1 MVHLSLSYQ
10 NSSRQTAHQTPNGKL
25 SDGITFIFSV
35 MKRKLDN
42 EERRSMSGRVN
53 EIKSLHKK
61 ALDQNIEAYNY
72 DWQELNI
79 AINEVL
85 VKYKVIIFKDEL
97 EQSVEVK

>member
-1 MVHLSLSYQ
+1 
-10 NSSRQTAHQTPNGKL
+10 
-25 SDGITFIFSV
+25 